1 MRIRAILLSL
11 GLGTLACLL
20 ADGGLAIEGEAYR
33 GMFGPRTLGG
43 PVAPRP
49 RTRFDSGLQRGPSG
63 EFLGLSRDQR
73 FRRAPS
79 ALRSAI
85 PDTLR
90 PTIVAAPAAPQPVS
104 PDPYAADAPIR
115 VSPPPRTQPPRPADT
130 WFRTR

>member
-1 MRIRAILLSL
+1 MPIRAILLSL
-11 GLGTLACLL
+11 AALGCLW
-20 ADGGLAIEGEAYR
+20 ADGALATEGEAFR

-43 PVAPRP
+43 PVAPRS

-85 PDTLR
+85 PDSLQPTTELPPITPPPLVYDR
-90 PTIVAAPAAPQPVS
+90 PS
-104 PDPYAADAPIR
+104 ADAPIR
-115 VSPPPRTQPPRPADT
+115 VGPLPRTQPPRPADT